1 MLLVMSGLVYADG
14 CSLRGHLI
22 DVAAFDPYVL
32 NARLIVSR
40 RHGRGRGCDNL
51 LGRGDNNL
59 LGLGDDDLLGW
70 RDYDRLDDGSRFHNN
85 RLRVGGIVYR
95 LG

>member
-1 MLLVMSGLVYADG
+1 MSGLVYADG

-22 DVAAFDPYVL
+22 DVAALDPYVL
-32 NARLIVSR
+32 NARLIVAR

-51 LGRGDNNL
+51 LGLGDNNL